1 MSAYILPA
9 AVYSS
14 PPRPGRD
21 APLKTIMEESESEST
36 VGAKSESGTESDGTI
51 VGRPAAWN
59 PKLFV
64 ASAKSTRLN
73 EALYTAA
80 SPASDVSSPVSAGSG
95 FYRRRSTNSVRS
107 VSDDGTV
114 FSDTCPSLGNS
125 SDTTSFATESSR
137 NSIAS
142 KGSRNRYPGLVIPRP
157 GSWASN
163 TSSPLGKS
171 PMYKDSPI
179 LAQLSALTSRVPLTP
194 ALLLA
199 LPKHIPLIT
208 ATPSL
213 GDGSSVASESPS
225 LAAISAPVTPDMQFL
240 QPDEGEAWGGHEG
253 MDSEPPMENLPYSY
267 DDVLPPPNVFSEH
280 LDRVSRD
287 WSDIVV
293 NFPNIPG
300 ATPEARTP
308 ITPAISRRFDFPIPS
323 KPKTE
328 DALSEAGVELPPDAL
343 RTLETLFGNGRES
356 ASPHSSSSDATEKEE
371 MKEIAV
377 FAPRRHSLDDET
389 PLSETT
395 DYSFSELS
403 IPSPGGFF
411 ASLKA
416 NSRHTWCLDS
426 EKSKKGSAP
435 PSSATAENFYNAPWN
450 APPTS
455 SRQSRSI
462 ETVLEIH
469 ESTLPNISAPT
480 TARQAD
486 FNSNLRR
493 RSNSQA
499 IDDLDDDMYGPAI
512 SNNKPGEIRYEYEE
526 AYEDEIKHAA
536 EANIDR
542 TSGWL
547 AAQTTYMS
555 ALRETNPVNNV
566 NDTTNPLAAHRKSA
580 SLDSPM
586 KHAVA
591 FMDQANHAATQAQ
604 LTSPELNASPKSPK
618 DPLLHHAFTHLTSK
632 RRRRDA
638 FLHATPRAS
647 FIQSLRIAEPQT
659 HLNNLLGTYQLKP
672 PDRPKYSGPF
682 SQNPRATGVFS
693 LTPAQSAFKQLERE
707 QAALHLMAPGSW
719 TVDAL
724 KYLYGG
730 RLFASKEASERLQAK
745 ATVPLDDPACIG
757 RKRHRVLDLGGEP
770 VGGWSW
776 AVARTYPN
784 VKVYTVVQKSQIA
797 GGMSVDGI
805 AGPPNH
811 RCVRVPR
818 LWALPFRDGFF
829 DVISARTLHVLLKSE
844 PVPGRREIDEF
855 DLTLREIMRVLKP
868 GGTVEW
874 MVMDSGLK
882 GAGPLGDKMSVEFGF
897 ALKGRGYEREVTR
910 GWLARIRKTGFVG
923 VKRAWVC
930 LPVGVGVGRDVDER
944 GDGKKQFRNAPRPI
958 SEVSDVGRIVDRY
971 LEMEAV
977 QGPVGSSREVA
988 DLSGLLGAN
997 MWESWIVKLGLEM
1010 GRERGKLLEGVPAV
1024 LEEGAGA
1031 GAGWRVLSGW
1041 ARKPYDDSKRN
1052 TARTERTVKSETS
1065 GIERDMM
1072 GTIRIKA
1079 EI

>member
-1 MSAYILPA
+1 MSAYVLPA

-21 APLKTIMEESESEST
+21 GPLNTIMEESESEST
-36 VGAKSESGTESDGTI
+36 IGGRSESGTESDGTI

-64 ASAKSTRLN
+64 AGAKSSRLG
-73 EALYTAA
+73 EAIYTAA
-80 SPASDVSSPVSAGSG
+80 SPASDASSPASAGSG
-95 FYRRRSTNSVRS
+95 SYRRRSTNSVRS

-125 SDTTSFATESSR
+125 SDTTSFATDSTR
-137 NSIAS
+137 NSVTSTS
-142 KGSRNRYPGLVIPRP
+142 KAPRNRYPGLVIPRP
-157 GSWASN
+157 ESWASN
-163 TSSPLGKS
+163 LSSPLGKS
-171 PMYKDSPI
+171 PLYKGSPI
-179 LAQLSALTSRVPLTP
+179 LTQLSALSAARVPLTP
-194 ALLLA
+194 ALLSA
-199 LPKHIPLIT
+199 LPKHIPLLT

-213 GDGSSVASESPS
+213 GDGSSVASETPS
-225 LAAISAPVTPDMQFL
+225 LTAVSAPPTPDMHIL
-240 QPDEGEAWGGHEG
+240 QPDEGESWGHHERTEPEMQ
-253 MDSEPPMENLPYSY
+253 MDSMSYSY
-267 DDVLPPPNVFSEH
+267 DDIMPPPDMFSEH
-280 LDRVSRD
+280 LDRISRD

-308 ITPAISRRFDFPIPS
+308 ITPSISRKMDFP
-323 KPKTE
+323 KEHVARTE
-328 DALSEAGVELPPDAL
+328 EDLSEAGVELPADAL
-343 RTLETLFGNGRES
+343 RTLETLFGNGRD
-356 ASPHSSSSDATEKEE
+356 SPTSQTPSSDATEKEE

-377 FAPRRHSLDDET
+377 FASRRHSMDEET
-389 PLSETT
+389 PISETS

-411 ASLKA
+411 ASLKS
-416 NSRHTWCLDS
+416 NSRHTWCLES
-426 EKSKKGSAP
+426 GKKISAP

-450 APPTS
+450 ATTAS
-455 SRQSRSI
+455 ARQSTV

-469 ESTLPNISAPT
+469 ESTLPTMSAPP

-486 FNSNLRR
+486 FGSNVHR

-499 IDDLDDDMYGPAI
+499 IDDLDDDMYGPAV
-512 SNNKPGEIRYEYEE
+512 STNKPGEIRYEYEE

-542 TSGWL
+542 TGGWL
-547 AAQTTYMS
+547 SAQTTYMS
-555 ALRETNPVNNV
+555 ALRETNPVNDV
-566 NDTTNPLAAHRKSA
+566 SSTANPLAAHRKSA

-586 KHAVA
+586 KTAVA
-591 FMDQANHAATQAQ
+591 FMDTANQAH
-604 LTSPELNASPKSPK
+604 LTSPDLNTSPKSPK
-618 DPLLHHAFTHLTSK
+618 DPLLHNAFTHLTSK

-638 FLHATPRAS
+638 FLHGTPRAS
-647 FIQSLRIAEPQT
+647 FIQSLRIAEPKT
-659 HLNNLLGTYQLKP
+659 HLNNLLGTYKLTS

-707 QAALHLMAPGSW
+707 QAAIDLISPSSW
-719 TVDAL
+719 SVDAL
-724 KYLYGG
+724 RYLYGG
-730 RLFASKEASERLQAK
+730 RPFASKEASDRLK
-745 ATVPLDDPACIG
+745 SRATVSLDDPSCTG
-757 RKRHRVLDLGGEP
+757 KKRHRVLDLGGEV
-770 VGGWSW
+770 VGGWAW
-776 AVARTYPN
+776 TVARENPN
-784 VKVYTVVQKSQIA
+784 VKVYSVVQKSQIA
-797 GGMSVDGI
+797 AGMSVNGI
-805 AGPPNH
+805 GGPANH
-811 RCVRVPR
+811 RVVSVPR

-829 DVISARTLHVLLKSE
+829 DVVSARSLHVLLKSE

-855 DLTLREIMRVLKP
+855 DLTLREVMRVLKA

-874 MVMDSGLK
+874 MVMDSALK
-882 GAGPLGDKMSVEFGF
+882 GAGPLGEKMSVEFGF

-910 GWLARIRKTGFVG
+910 GWLARMRKAGFTG

-930 LPVGVGVGRDVDER
+930 LPVGVGMGREADDR
-944 GDGKKQFRNAPRPI
+944 GDEKKQFRDAPRPI

-977 QGPVGSSREVA
+977 HGPVGSSRDVA
-988 DLSGLLGAN
+988 DLSGLLGAS
-997 MWESWIVKLGLEM
+997 MWESWIVKLGMEM
-1010 GRERGKLLEGVPAV
+1010 GRERGKLLEGVPGV
-1024 LEEGAGA
+1024 LEEGAIT

-1041 ARKPYDDSKRN
+1041 ARKPYDESRRN
-1052 TARTERTVKSETS
+1052 TARTARNTQSEMS
-1065 GIERDMM
+1065 RVERDQM

-1079 EI
+1079 DI